1 MDRFVKNRLFKT
13 FFIALCITLFVSMQN
28 TAAAEGLKLS
38 AGESRTV
45 AGEQFLVTISAENAA
60 GSEGGQFILSYN
72 PDLVRPV
79 SHESGS
85 LVNNAASSM
94 DMVNL
99 DYTPESLKYMWITP
113 MADTAD
119 SGVVC
124 RIWFEALKEGQA
136 SFNFY
141 DIVIAPAGYSLGAS
155 VSGKA
160 IIGSSTQ
167 APTPTPTG
175 EEEGEPVPE
184 PENGEETA
192 DEDKEQIEENED
204 EADEDETPEPTDS
217 DSFNYLPIIIVVALA
232 ILLPAGFAIFKRF
245 RKPASKK

>member
-1 MDRFVKNRLFKT
+1 MDKFVKSSLFKT

-28 TAAAEGLKLS
+28 TSAAEGLKLS

-45 AGEQFLVTISAENAA
+45 TGEQFSVAISAENAA
-60 GSEGGQFILSYN
+60 GSEGGQFTLSFE
-72 PDLVRPV
+72 PDLIRPV
-79 SHESGS
+79 SIETGA
-85 LVNNAASSM
+85 LVNDAQSSL
-94 DMVNL
+94 DMTNL
-99 DYTPESLKYMWITP
+99 EYAPGQLIYMWITP

-119 SGVVC
+119 SGIVC
-124 RIWFEALKEGQA
+124 KIYFEALQDGQ
-136 SFNFY
+136 SSLSFY
-141 DIVIAPAGYSLGAS
+141 DIVAAPAGYSLGAS
-155 VSGKA
+155 VSGKV

-167 APTPTPTG
+167 TPTPTPTG

-204 EADEDETPEPTDS
+204 EADEDETPVTTDS
-217 DSFNYLPIIIVVALA
+217 DNFNYLPIIIVVALA
-232 ILLPAGFAIFKRF
+232 ILLPAGFAIFRRF